1 MKWRYFWQRSKTEQ
15 PEGVGHHGDSAKDAS
30 RGHVP
35 GRRKTAP
42 GGRSRAL
49 ERTARKGGS
58 AESGH
63 WQPLCRFPPG
73 RGRGF
78 GGSPLRH
85 PRSQNFSL
93 YQIISSGLQ
102 ASYLSLHLQR
112 SPCPHVS
119 DSRHLIPLPPSPL
132 PLKTAVLIFR
142 LPFVPSEP
150 LLNQLRTQ
158 TCSPTGPPELS
169 SPTTSAL
176 LGPCSAL
183 SPPGA

>member
-1 MKWRYFWQRSKTEQ
+1 MGTTET
-15 PEGVGHHGDSAKDAS
+15 PRRTLLEGTFREDGKRPREEGL
-30 RGHVP
+30 
-35 GRRKTAP
+35 GRWN
-42 GGRSRAL
+42 
-49 ERTARKGGS
+49 AR
-58 AESGH
+58 
-63 WQPLCRFPPG
+63 
-73 RGRGF
+73 RGREGQPRAAT
-78 GGSPLRH
+78 GSPSAASHRAGDVASALSPRH

-119 DSRHLIPLPPSPL
+119 DSRHLVPLPPSPL

-183 SPPGA
+183 SPLGA